1 MKYTKDFARYYI
13 GYQDNLSEN
22 DKSILLNFVN
32 EASVEQIKVL
42 LYTGQMVDESL
53 ISEAPAAWDPTW
65 VNPRGHGY
73 DINAIQSRIQS
84 NIMKFDKAKI
94 ALKKHYDGMATY
106 AKKTYVGADL
116 KRELASVK
124 SWRFKAQKELTNKYV
139 SANKPLLS
147 SMKAAIRQAKKVGA
161 TGKDVTAS
169 IAQGK
174 QRALDKAA
182 AKLKAA
188 ADEIAKQ
195 KAFVAKNKAAIV
207 KSKAFQA
214 KVTVGGS
221 IVIAAGIA
229 AASYQIYKRFLS
241 KSARACSNKSGA
253 VKTLCMQ
260 QYKKKATQ
268 ARIRN
273 MQSQMKQCDKTNN
286 PAKCKAA
293 TMSTMKRLRA
303 KISEGTVRDYARY
316 HILNAYDLTEDE
328 KVEALEG
335 VDLLEISLINTVVL
349 SEGSDEDIANYY
361 KHRNKLRKVGLRKG
375 VKNPGAVK
383 HAAKSSKANAKV
395 LGKVAKGAKKKSFGS
410 KIAAKILKYAKKK
423 GLLAKA
429 AKIGKVAAKS
439 V

>member
-1 MKYTKDFARYYI
+1 
-13 GYQDNLSEN
+13 
-22 DKSILLNFVN
+22 
-32 EASVEQIKVL
+32 
-42 LYTGQMVDESL
+42 
-53 ISEAPAAWDPTW
+53 
-65 VNPRGHGY
+65 
-73 DINAIQSRIQS
+73 
-84 NIMKFDKAKI
+84 
-94 ALKKHYDGMATY
+94 
-106 AKKTYVGADL
+106 
-116 KRELASVK
+116 
-124 SWRFKAQKELTNKYV
+124 
-139 SANKPLLS
+139 
-147 SMKAAIRQAKKVGA
+147 MKAAIRQAKKVGA

-361 KHRNKLRKVGLRKG
+361 KHRNKMRKIGLRKG
-375 VKNPGAVK
+375 VKSPVAKMKSVGKAAAT
-383 HAAKSSKANAKV
+383 AAKEKEPSTWATIKS
-395 LGKVAKGAKKKSFGS
+395 KGA
-410 KIAAKILKYAKKK
+410 KIAAKIKALMMKKIAPKVIK
-423 GLLAKA
+423 GA
-429 AKIGKVAAKS
+429 KVAAKGAKLAGKM
-439 V
+439 